1 MLLWGLRRQRNITT
15 LLMLGHRADQTIPQ
29 PGMSVSKVGRGSH
42 PTGLPESLVGSLSC
56 SLCLFIPSA
65 LLGTAKLCK
74 LAHNRIQWAAGLG
87 LDPKTIHRRMFTCNI
102 YCSGPMEAQTM
113 SQVHIQSDKGGDLK
127 AKAWVQR
134 AGGLPWALT
143 RPTMAARQVDS
154 RCQWLPESR
163 DVDPVPY

>member
-42 PTGLPESLVGSLSC
+42 ATGLPESLVGSLSC

-102 YCSGPMEAQTM
+102 YCSGPMEALTM
-113 SQVHIQSDKGGDLK
+113 SQVHIQSDKVETWKLK
-127 AKAWVQR
+127 HGFSGLAVCHELSRGPPWQQGR
-134 AGGLPWALT
+134 WTAGVSDCPRVG
-143 RPTMAARQVDS
+143 M
-154 RCQWLPESR
+154 
-163 DVDPVPY
+163 